1 MEKDPF
7 SRSKQNNTY
16 FLQEC
21 TAHTCVGCLFVKYA
35 CVLNVHTNKMTK
47 KNNLYSSYEK
57 LFDMCGTC
65 FVCMCRLS
73 GVFLLKLNHLVM
85 FLYARVFVIKYLYI
99 CLLTYVLDKCRTCFV
114 CLCIIRTAPSASHAL
129 PPPVT
134 TRCSRMLYTY
144 NKHWVTYS
152 EE

>member
-1 MEKDPF
+1 MH
-7 SRSKQNNTY
+7 STY
-16 FLQEC
+16 LCWVSLYQISMCIKC
-21 TAHTCVGCLFVKYA
+21 TI
-35 CVLNVHTNKMTK
+35 KMTK
-47 KNNLYSSYEK
+47 KNNLYNSYEK

-73 GVFLLKLNHLVM
+73 GVFLLKLNHLDM

-114 CLCIIRTAPSASHAL
+114 CLCIIRTAQSASHAL

-134 TRCSRMLYTY
+134 TRCPRMLYTY
-144 NKHWVTYS
+144 NKH
-152 EE
+152 